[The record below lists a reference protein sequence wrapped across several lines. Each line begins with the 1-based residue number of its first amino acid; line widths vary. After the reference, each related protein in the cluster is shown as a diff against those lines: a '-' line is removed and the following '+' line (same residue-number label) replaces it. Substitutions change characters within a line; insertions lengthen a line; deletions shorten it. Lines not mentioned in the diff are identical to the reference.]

1 MSRSRLDL
9 IDKAFIKMD
18 VTGDGVITV
27 EDLKRSYDVRH
38 HPKYISGEWT
48 RDRVL
53 LEFLNNFQV
62 GEKDEVVSSTLS
74 KQ

>member
-1 MSRSRLDL
+1 MWTFLPTFIPINLKKRL
-9 IDKAFIKMD
+9 F
-18 VTGDGVITV
+18 TGDGVITI

-62 GEKDEVVSSTLS
+62 GEKDEVVSYDQT
-74 KQ
+74 K